1 MDVSVLGN
9 EILSIPLC
17 FGESEQFKASTSYC
31 QTMAT
36 FRYTQVKSAAPP
48 PPTQQGQPV
57 AEKKSPSSNFIKE
70 ALSKLADTHNADS
83 DYAFS
88 FGNLFRCLCCP
99 REGASPNDVRFNTI
113 MKSIEV
119 RDSSELRF

>member
-1 MDVSVLGN
+1 M
-9 EILSIPLC
+9 
-17 FGESEQFKASTSYC
+17 
-31 QTMAT
+31 
-36 FRYTQVKSAAPP
+36 KSAAPP

-57 AEKKSPSSNFIKE
+57 AEKKSSGSNFIRE
-70 ALSKLADTHNADS
+70 ALSRLADTHNADS
-83 DYAFS
+83 DYSFS

-119 RDSSELRF
+119 SATWLRRAVGWGWGWGWGVGGGLLLHMLLYVHRDHKHC